1 MAKHTTVYIDG
12 LARGISGDIEREV
25 LAARDI
31 DLVVAGCTQD
41 DEVVEV
47 AGRAPAI
54 LNTMYWMDRA
64 LFERLPE
71 LKVVV
76 RGGVGVDNL
85 DVDAATDC
93 GIVVCNVV
101 DYGYNE
107 VANHA
112 FAMLLALNRKLVA
125 LDRAVRTEWVS
136 GPSLMPHTG
145 RMAGETLGLVS
156 FGSIARTVARRAAGF
171 DMRVVA
177 HDPFVDPADAAA
189 MGVELLPLDD
199 VLGQADYVSVHTPL
213 LPATRSLIGT
223 RELELMKPSAYIV
236 LTSRGGV
243 IDEDALCDAL
253 REGRI
258 AGAGIDVWDA
268 EPVDVSHP
276 LLQLDNVIGSPH
288 AAWYSQVAFVE
299 LRRGFAEA
307 AADVLHGIMPHSLV
321 NPAVLDRVPLRARDE
336 QPDRRGGSD

>member
-1 MAKHTTVYIDG
+1 MATYTAVYIDG

-31 DLVVAGCTQD
+31 DLVVAGCTDD

-47 AGRAPAI
+47 ASEAPAI
-54 LNTMYWMDRA
+54 LNTMYWMDRS
-64 LFERLPE
+64 LFERLPQLE
-71 LKVVV
+71 VVV

-85 DVDAATDC
+85 DVDAATDR
-93 GIVVCNVV
+93 GVVVCNVV

-125 LDRAVRTEWVS
+125 LDRSMRTKWVS

-145 RMAGETLGLVS
+145 RVAGETLGLVS
-156 FGSIARTVARRAAGF
+156 FGNIARAVARRAIGF

-177 HDPFVDPADAAA
+177 FDPFVDPVDAAA

-199 VLGQADYVSVHTPL
+199 VLRRADYLSIHTPL
-213 LPATRSLIGT
+213 VAETRGLIGA
-223 RELELMKPSAYIV
+223 RELSLMKPSAYVV

-243 IDEDALCDAL
+243 IDEGALADAL

-258 AGAGIDVWDA
+258 AGAGLDVWDG
-268 EPVDVSHP
+268 EPVDPSHP

-288 AAWYSQVAFVE
+288 AAWYSQISFVE

-307 AADVLHGIMPHSLV
+307 AADVLHGIMPRSLV
-321 NPAVLDRVPLRARDE
+321 NPAVLDRVRLRPRE
-336 QPDRRGGSD
+336 GGPDHRGGSA